1 MNENCS
7 QKVPNRYLVLAAG
20 MVIQLCAGIIYMW
33 SVFKKPVTDYLSWD
47 SSSAAL
53 VTSIMMVA
61 FVVGMVIGG
70 KILQKLGSK
79 KTAIIGSL
87 VMSFGIF
94 VTAFVSSG
102 CPDLLFLTYAV
113 IGGLGVGIV
122 YTCTVANVQKW
133 FFDRRGFATGMMV
146 GAFGFSM
153 VIFAPLASYLLK
165 EVGVPETFEIF
176 GIAFLVIC
184 LISSMF
190 LVSPPKDYTVS
201 KNGVQVNVQ
210 MSQKQYTTKEMLHT
224 RSFYLIFFSLFF
236 VIPAFF
242 ILNPLLKPLGIE
254 RGLTDSLATL
264 GVMIVGAS
272 SAAGRLSITWLSDRI
287 GRLQALFLII
297 VITAIGIMAAIV
309 AQNIMFLVCIS
320 LIGYAFGGVSGV
332 YATITA
338 DHFGTQ
344 NMGVNYGIVCLAL
357 GASSLTFTCINN
369 VLSGSGDYTMSFLIA
384 AATCVV
390 SVVLVFFLRREKND
404 QPTSS

>member
-70 KILQKLGSK
+70 KILQMLGSK

>member
-7 QKVPNRYLVLAAG
+7 QKVTNRYLVLAAG

-47 SSSAAL
+47 SGSAAL

-70 KILQKLGSK
+70 KILLMLGSK
-79 KTAIIGSL
+79 RTAIIGSL

-153 VIFAPLASYLLK
+153 VIFAPVASYLLK
-165 EVGVPETFEIF
+165 EVGVPMTFEVF

-201 KNGVQVNVQ
+201 KNGVQINVQ

-224 RSFYLIFFSLFF
+224 KSFYLIFFSLFF

-297 VITAIGIMAAIV
+297 VLTAIGIIAAIV

-369 VLSGSGDYTMSFLIA
+369 VLSGSGDYTLSFLIA

>member
-47 SSSAAL
+47 PSSAAL

-61 FVVGMVIGG
+61 FVIGMVIGG
-70 KILQKLGSK
+70 KILQILGSK

-165 EVGVPETFEIF
+165 EVGVQMTFEVF

-184 LISSMF
+184 LISSLF

-297 VITAIGIMAAIV
+297 VLTAIGIIAAIV

-369 VLSGSGDYTMSFLIA
+369 VLSGSGDYTLSFLIA

>member
-70 KILQKLGSK
+70 KILLMLGSK

-153 VIFAPLASYLLK
+153 VVFAPVASYLLK
-165 EVGVPETFEIF
+165 EVGVPMTFEVF

-201 KNGVQVNVQ
+201 KNGVQINVQ

-297 VITAIGIMAAIV
+297 VITAIGIIAAIV

-369 VLSGSGDYTMSFLIA
+369 VLSGSGDYTLSFLIA